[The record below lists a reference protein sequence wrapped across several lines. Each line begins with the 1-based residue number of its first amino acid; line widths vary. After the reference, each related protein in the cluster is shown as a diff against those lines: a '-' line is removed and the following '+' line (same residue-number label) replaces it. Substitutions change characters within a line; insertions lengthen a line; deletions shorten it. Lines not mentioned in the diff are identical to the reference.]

1 MLNLIWLALMV
12 IAVIVG
18 IFNGTLNAVAL
29 SVAEQ
34 AKYAFQIALGLTG
47 VLTFWLG
54 IMKIAEQAGLIHQFA
69 NLLRPVMA
77 KLFPEIP
84 KDHPAIGAM
93 LFNIAANMLGLNNA
107 ATPFGLKAMEQLE
120 TLNPNPGTATNSMC
134 TFLVMNTAS
143 IQIIPTT
150 AIAYLTAAG
159 ASQPTKI
166 IICTLF
172 ASVVA
177 LTVGLITVKFL
188 AGLPRFNRTTN
199 IAVNT

>member
-12 IAVIVG
+12 IAVLVG
-18 IFNGTLNAVAL
+18 ICNGTLNAVANA
-29 SVAEQ
+29 VAEQ

-47 VLTFWLG
+47 ILTFWLG

-77 KLFPEIP
+77 RLFPEIP

-120 TLNPNPGTATNSMC
+120 TLNTRPGTASNAMC

-143 IQIIPTT
+143 IQVIPTT
-150 AIAYLTAAG
+150 AIAYLAAAG
-159 ASQPTKI
+159 ATNPTQI
-166 IICTLF
+166 IVCTLF

-177 LTVGLITVKFL
+177 LTVGLIAVKIL
-188 AGLPRFNRTTN
+188 ACLPRFNRTPD